1 MTIPR
6 LTRPRTPRLLAEAG
20 WQLASLPGGHWWCVH
35 AGTETETP
43 IATSPG
49 RAIEAA
55 LRIAEPD
62 HERLNKWS
70 REEARRRQ
78 RETVVIIRKDDV

>member
-1 MTIPR
+1 MTIRR

-35 AGTETETP
+35 SATETETP

-49 RAIEAA
+49 RAIVAA
-55 LRIAEPD
+55 LLIAEPD

-70 REEARRRQ
+70 REEALARRGPI
-78 RETVVIIRKDDV
+78 VIIRKEDL